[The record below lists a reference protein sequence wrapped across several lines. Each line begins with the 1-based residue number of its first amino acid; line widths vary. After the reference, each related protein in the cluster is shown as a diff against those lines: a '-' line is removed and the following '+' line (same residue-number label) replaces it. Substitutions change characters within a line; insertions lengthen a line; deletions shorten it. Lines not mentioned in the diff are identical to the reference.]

1 MIYVRIK
8 KIIAV
13 MLMAAMVG
21 SVSGCSPK
29 ESEQEKPLS
38 AEIFALDTVISLS
51 VWGVSQET
59 LDGAVAQCYQY
70 EKLLS
75 RTIEGSDV
83 YRINH
88 SKGEYTEVSEDT
100 VMLVRKSIEFSEAS
114 DGYFD
119 ITISPVKDLW
129 DFKAE
134 NPAVPARD
142 TIDKELARVGY
153 RNIEIEGNRIRMKSG
168 AQIDLGAVAKGY
180 IADKIAE
187 YLRAEGVE
195 KAILNLG
202 GNIVMVGE
210 KEEGIPWTVGIKNP
224 DGGQNEYIATV
235 DVKDASVVTSGVYE
249 RFFEVDSVIYHH
261 LLDPF
266 TGYPVQ
272 NKVKSVTIVS
282 QSSLD
287 GDILSTTCFVLG
299 PEKGLQLIESMEGAE
314 AVYIMEDKS
323 IIKSSGI
330 EKYSFKIQE

>member
-29 ESEQEKPLS
+29 ESEQEQPLS

-51 VWGVSQET
+51 IWGGSQEA
-59 LDGAVAQCYQY
+59 LDGAVALCYKY

-75 RTIEGSDV
+75 KTIEGSDV
-83 YRINH
+83 HRMNNAD
-88 SKGEYTEVSEDT
+88 GEYIQVSEDT
-100 VMLVRKSIEFSEAS
+100 AMLVRKSIEFSEAS

-168 AQIDLGAVAKGY
+168 AQIDLGAVA
-180 IADKIAE
+180 
-187 YLRAEGVE
+187 R
-195 KAILNLG
+195 
-202 GNIVMVGE
+202 
-210 KEEGIPWTVGIKNP
+210 
-224 DGGQNEYIATV
+224 
-235 DVKDASVVTSGVYE
+235 
-249 RFFEVDSVIYHH
+249 
-261 LLDPF
+261 
-266 TGYPVQ
+266 
-272 NKVKSVTIVS
+272 
-282 QSSLD
+282 
-287 GDILSTTCFVLG
+287 DI
-299 PEKGLQLIESMEGAE
+299 
-314 AVYIMEDKS
+314 
-323 IIKSSGI
+323 
-330 EKYSFKIQE
+330 